1 MRIFQLSWTSQGF
14 FGLLKEGGRKGR
26 GRRGGRGGGRG
37 EVKEGDGEGERREGA
52 GTERE
57 GKGEERQR
65 EGGEGKKRGRKGG
78 RGGKSTLSPSNKRII
93 PCDSFNI
100 IPGGQP
106 KAHQLEIQ
114 LHAPSHLIPL
124 PPLCHAAWENVP
136 GAKNRPPL
144 SHTIAGAMK

>member
-1 MRIFQLSWTSQGF
+1 MR
-14 FGLLKEGGRKGR
+14 EGR
-26 GRRGGRGGGRG
+26 GKRGKWGKREKRGGRERRDREGGEGGG
-37 EVKEGDGEGERREGA
+37 E
-52 GTERE
+52 TERE
-57 GKGEERQR
+57 R

-144 SHTIAGAMK
+144 SHTLLLEL